1 MPRDDGQFDFDLPFG
16 RLHIGGWRRM
26 RFGNDDEEGV
36 IDMDETDNDYFEYRE
51 VRRGVR
57 KRLRFLRHAF
67 TYLAL
72 NGLFVLLDWLSGGAG
87 SGINWSQWVA
97 LIWGI
102 FLAWEFVTSF
112 VAPSLWGR
120 DMEERLVRRELRRR
134 RGGA

>member
-1 MPRDDGQFDFDLPFG
+1 MPRDDDQFDFDLPFG
-16 RLHIGGWRRM
+16 HVHIGGWRRM

-51 VRRGVR
+51 VRRSVR

-72 NGLFVLLDWLSGGAG
+72 NGLFVLLDWLTGGAG

-97 LIWGI
+97 LIWGA
-102 FLAWEFVTSF
+102 FLAWEFVSSF